1 MKIEKSTLKQKI
13 QNLKQEERLSQ
24 QKASYAKEL
33 CEAALEN
40 EKTTV
45 AELKEYSNL
54 KTELGKFGLS
64 IENDLP
70 KFVQVVHG
78 IKQSG
83 YDVDKVLSE
92 YSDQEIKQLTRDL
105 LINQVEGLKGTKME
119 LQNESYF
126 LKSQVDQHRQ
136 RLSVY
141 DELKSMGFGLGEL
154 KILYDTIR
162 EIADEYNF
170 HDYRMLINELY

>member
-45 AELKEYSNL
+45 AELKEYSKL
-54 KTELGKFGLS
+54 KAELEKHGLS
-64 IENDLP
+64 IENDFP

-78 IKQSG
+78 IKQ
-83 YDVDKVLSE
+83 YEWDDNKILSD
-92 YSDQEIKQLTRDL
+92 YSDEQIKQIKCDLRSTQIKESEDKITR
-105 LINQVEGLKGTKME
+105 
-119 LQNESYF
+119 LQSECDF
-126 LKSQVDQHRQ
+126 LKSQVDQHTQ
-136 RLSVY
+136 RLYVY
-141 DELKSMGFGLGEL
+141 AELKSMGFGLRV
-154 KILYDTIR
+154 KNNKRYC
-162 EIADEYNF
+162 
-170 HDYRMLINELY
+170 